1 MVTGRLAPDSP
12 VVSLV
17 AQSARLAPD
26 RVALVGLGTSY
37 LYAELIERVESRA
50 DWLRA
55 AGLEPGDR
63 VGACARNHP
72 ELVVLFLACMTVGG
86 VWVGLAPALAPDE
99 KRARIEDAGVRF
111 VLVDQE
117 LEDQLAGVS
126 EPNGPASAAALRFDS
141 QDFVATTQRVDDRVP
156 IDAMAPAAIAY
167 TSGSTGSPKGV
178 VHCQA
183 AIATAVEGLATLYP
197 WGMRHGACLALTTL
211 NMLMASALV
220 SLVTAGTCAITDSR
234 QPKELAEWIRSERV
248 QTFPA
253 VATLLYDLLN
263 DPDVSPEDLA
273 SLERPALGGM
283 AVDPALREGFRE
295 RFGHAMSVGYGLSE
309 GPCTVARRL
318 PEYDAPPESVG
329 PSLPHVQITVRDG
342 EGRALAPDE
351 SGEICV
357 GPATSGPFA
366 DRYVPMLGYWK
377 QDELSRRALRGGL
390 LHTGDLGWLD
400 AKGNLFV
407 GGRMDQTIKRAGS
420 NIPAGR
426 VESVVAR
433 HPGVG
438 ECVAIGLPDL
448 RVGERIVVAFEPVP
462 GSEPNIREL
471 EDLAASA
478 LAPFEQPDAFVAIE
492 SLPRTSSGKVA
503 RGEVRRLLEQ
513 TGAPVSAE

>member
-1 MVTGRLAPDSP
+1 MVTGRRPTNSP
-12 VVSLV
+12 VVALV
-17 AQSARLAPD
+17 ARSAGLAPD
-26 RVALVGLGTSY
+26 REALVGSGTSY
-37 LYAELIERVESRA
+37 LYAELIEHVESRG

-55 AGLEPGDR
+55 AGVEPGDR
-63 VGACARNHP
+63 VGACAGNHP

-99 KRARIEDAGVRF
+99 SVPGSRTPECASCSSIRSARISFAEVFEPSDPAGTV
-111 VLVDQE
+111 
-117 LEDQLAGVS
+117 
-126 EPNGPASAAALRFDS
+126 ALRFDL
-141 QDFVATTQRVDDRVP
+141 DFVATSEGVDDRVP
-156 IDAMAPAAIAY
+156 IDPMAPAAIAY

-197 WGMRHGACLALTTL
+197 SGMRHGACLALTTL

-234 QPKELAEWIRSERV
+234 QPKELAEWIRRERV

-318 PEYDAPPESVG
+318 PEYDAPLESVG
-329 PSLPHVQITVRDG
+329 PSLPHVQITVRDE
-342 EGRALAPDE
+342 EGRALAPHE
-351 SGEICV
+351 KGEICV

-366 DRYVPMLGYWK
+366 HRYVPMLGYWK
-377 QDELSRRALRGGL
+377 QDELSSRVLRGGL

-426 VESVVAR
+426 LESVVAR
-433 HPGVG
+433 TSWCRGVRSHRTPRSPCRRKNRRGIRTGSGLRANRSGARGSGG
-438 ECVAIGLPDL
+438 ECAGAVRTTRCL
-448 RVGERIVVAFEPVP
+448 RRD
-462 GSEPNIREL
+462 R
-471 EDLAASA
+471 
-478 LAPFEQPDAFVAIE
+478 
-492 SLPRTSSGKVA
+492 
-503 RGEVRRLLEQ
+503 
-513 TGAPVSAE
+513 VSAADVEREGGAR